1 MSKKQLAITIAIIS
15 IIFLVGFTLRVES
28 TQLPGI
34 PSNEHAY
41 YEDSNGHA
49 YMYDMDSYYN
59 YRLTKNYLNHGY
71 LGDTKVNGT
80 EWDFHSYAPS
90 GVPMDYPPLIV
101 YLTAFIYKFINL
113 FGAVPL
119 LSICFWLPAF
129 FAPLAGVVAYLFT
142 RRFTN
147 EYGAFAAGILTV
159 AAPFYF
165 IRTVP
170 AWFDTDMFNVF
181 FPLLVTWLFIEAV
194 QSEDRRLRMLY
205 SVLAA
210 FSMLIFSMAWNG
222 WQYQFYILI
231 VFSAVYT
238 VWRKLKGESVKDF
251 LTIFGIFSILT
262 LLLVGLVTG
271 FLNVVK
277 FFLGP
282 IELIGLSSAQGPWAP
297 WPDIYVSVSELGI
310 PSFSEVVTGVGISF
324 LVGIFG
330 FFWILRVLLDKK
342 LKEQFLSRMT
352 WFFYLLLVSWTVV
365 GFFSLTKGA
374 RFIILLIPPLVINS
388 GIMMGLAAEYL
399 FLLKKSEHFKVFQ
412 RNKNFITII
421 SLFIIMVLVVFAVFS
436 TFETMNLL
444 KPGADDDMWGA
455 ATWINSNT
463 PNYTVIITD
472 WSYGHLFSAVA
483 DRPVA
488 FDGRIAYVETL
499 PSRQFDKAYPYGNE
513 SPSTSRGYWI
523 DKAFSTNN
531 ESLSYGIFKMITTSG
546 DMGYITLDKYTK
558 NTTKSVEIL
567 NNILGVNK
575 ETARS
580 ILVNDYGLNEEQ
592 TGNVLQYTHPSHP
605 RPFVL
610 VTSLNDLNRQKSI
623 FKFGNWNFNEIK
635 ASNYTYSTGSFVING
650 TILTSKN
657 GVFMNVE
664 TGNITWNGKSPYSF
678 ILVKNGT
685 IKKQQVDKSSEFSIA
700 VLWDRNKTVV
710 IDKTFENSLFMKLW
724 VENSNSTDFKPI
736 YRKGAVTVWQYV

>member
-1 MSKKQLAITIAIIS
+1 
-15 IIFLVGFTLRVES
+15 
-28 TQLPGI
+28 
-34 PSNEHAY
+34 
-41 YEDSNGHA
+41 
-49 YMYDMDSYYN
+49 
-59 YRLTKNYLNHGY
+59 
-71 LGDTKVNGT
+71 
-80 EWDFHSYAPS
+80 
-90 GVPMDYPPLIV
+90 
-101 YLTAFIYKFINL
+101 
-113 FGAVPL
+113 
-119 LSICFWLPAF
+119 LPAF

-147 EYGAFAAGILTV
+147 EYGAFAAGVLTV

-165 IRTVP
+165 MRTVP

-231 VFSAVYT
+231 VFSVVYT

-277 FFLGP
+277 FFMGP

-374 RFIILLIPPLVINS
+374 RFIILLIPPLVIIS
-388 GIMMGLAAEYL
+388 GIMVGLAVDYL
-399 FLLKKSEHFKVFQ
+399 SLLKKSERFRLFP
-412 RNKNFITII
+412 RNKRFITLI
-421 SLFIIMVLVVFAVFS
+421 SLFIVMLMVVFTVFS
-436 TFETMNLL
+436 AFETMNLL
-444 KPGADDDMWGA
+444 KPGANDDMWGV
-455 ATWINSNT
+455 ATWINLNT
-463 PNYTVIITD
+463 PNDTVIITD

-499 PSRQFDKAYPYGNE
+499 PSRQFDKTYPYGSE

-523 DKAFSTNN
+523 DKAFSTTN
-531 ESLSYGIFKMITTSG
+531 ETLSYGIFRMIATSG

-575 ETARS
+575 KTAKL
-580 ILVNDYGLNEEQ
+580 ILMDEYGLNEEQ
-592 TGNVLQYTHPSHP
+592 AVNILQYTHPIHP
-605 RPFVL
+605 RNFIL
-610 VTSLNDLNRQKSI
+610 VTSLNNLNRQSSI
-623 FKFGNWNFNEIK
+623 FKFGTWNFNK
-635 ASNYTYSTGSFVING
+635 LKGANYTYSTSSFVLNG
-650 TILTSKN
+650 TILTSTN
-657 GVFMNVE
+657 GIFMNVE
-664 TGNITWNGKSPYSF
+664 TGNITWKGKSPYSV
-678 ILVKNGT
+678 ILINNGT
-685 IKKQQVDKSSEFSIA
+685 IKKQRINKSSEFSIV
-700 VLWDRNKTVV
+700 VLWDKNRTIV
-710 IDKTFENSLFMKLW
+710 IDKTLENSMFMKLW
-724 VENSNSTDFKPI
+724 VENSNSTYFKPI
-736 YRKGAVTVWQYV
+736 YRKGAVTVWQYA

>member
-1 MSKKQLAITIAIIS
+1 MSKKELL
-15 IIFLVGFTLRVES
+15 IIFFSLFIIFALGFTLRVES
-28 TQLPGI
+28 VHLTGI
-34 PSNEHAY
+34 PSNEKAY
-41 YEDSNGHA
+41 YQDQNDLP

-90 GVPMDYPPLIV
+90 GVPMDYPPFLV

-113 FGAVPL
+113 FTAVPL
-119 LSICFWLPAF
+119 LSVCFWLPAF

-147 EYGAFAAGILTV
+147 NYGAFAAGILTV

-194 QSEDRRLRMLY
+194 QSEDKRLRMLY

-231 VFSAVYT
+231 VFSVVYT

-262 LLLVGLVTG
+262 LLLVGLLTG

-277 FFLGP
+277 FFMGP

-297 WPDIYVSVSELGI
+297 WPDIYMSVSELGI

-330 FFWILRVLLDKK
+330 FFWIPRVLLDKK

-352 WFFYLLLVSWTVV
+352 WFFYLLLISWTVV

-374 RFIILLIPPLVINS
+374 RFIILLIPPLVISS
-388 GIMMGLAAEYL
+388 GIMVGLAVDYL
-399 FLLKKSEHFKVFQ
+399 SLLKKSERLNLLQ
-412 RNKNFITII
+412 RNKTYITLI
-421 SLFIIMVLVVFAVFS
+421 SLCIVLLLTLPAVFN
-436 TFETMNLL
+436 TCETMKILQPLAN
-444 KPGADDDMWGA
+444 DDIWNA
-455 ATWINSNT
+455 ATWINGNT
-463 PNYTVIITD
+463 PNDTVIITD
-472 WSYGHLFSAVA
+472 WSYGHLFSGVA
-483 DRPVA
+483 DRPVV
-488 FDGRIAYVETL
+488 FDGRTAYVETL
-499 PSRQFDKAYPYGNE
+499 PSRQFDRAYPYGSK
-513 SPSTSRGYWI
+513 SPSTSREYWI
-523 DKAFSTNN
+523 SRAFSTTN
-531 ESLSYGIFKMITTSG
+531 ESLSYGIFKMIATSG

-558 NTTKSVEIL
+558 NTTESAEIL
-567 NNILGVNK
+567 NNILGLDKNSAK
-575 ETARS
+575 
-580 ILVNDYGLNEEQ
+580 
-592 TGNVLQYTHPSHP
+592 NVLMDEYNLSDESAEDVLNYTHPNNP
-605 RPFVL
+605 RHFV
-610 VTSLNDLNRQKSI
+610 VVNVDLRGSWY
-623 FKFGNWNFNEIK
+623 FKFGTWDFSKMQIG
-635 ASNYTYSTGSFVING
+635 NYTYSHGDLNASRNYFTSEGNLTLDPKTGAVTWNNQTPYCVI
-650 TILTSKN
+650 TIKN
-657 GVFMNVE
+657 GMIDKHYLN
-664 TGNITWNGKSPYSF
+664 
-678 ILVKNGT
+678 KNSNMCVLLQMD
-685 IKKQQVDKSSEFSIA
+685 IKKYAVMDK
-700 VLWDRNKTVV
+700 R
-710 IDKTFENSLFMKLW
+710 FENSVFTKLV
-724 VENSNSTDFKPI
+724 VERSNSTYFKPI
-736 YRKGAVTVWQYV
+736 YENDDVSVWAPKSS